1 MVDAFVGSLLILIV
15 MIISL
20 YKWIIIVAVVLSW
33 LKVSKDN
40 ILVQII
46 HLITQPVFN
55 LLKNYIPTEYNRID
69 FAPMIIIL
77 ILVLIETFLGRLVV
91 GM

>member
-1 MVDAFVGSLLILIV
+1 MLDAFVGSLLILIV
-15 MIISL
+15 MIVSL
-20 YKWIIIVAVVLSW
+20 YKWIIIAAVVLSW
-33 LKVSKDN
+33 LKVDKEN

-55 LLKNYIPTEYNRID
+55 LLKKYIPTQYNNID

-77 ILVLIETFLGRLVV
+77 ILVLIETFFGRLAI

>member
-1 MVDAFVGSLLILIV
+1 MLDAFVGSVLILIV

-20 YKWIIIVAVVLSW
+20 YKWIIIASVVLSW
-33 LKVSKDN
+33 LKVSQEN

-46 HLITQPVFN
+46 HLVTQPVFKF
-55 LLKNYIPTEYNRID
+55 LKRYIPTQYNNID

-77 ILVLIETFLGRLVV
+77 ILVLIETFLGRLVI